1 MSWRLEER
9 ERIRVLN
16 LQPGK
21 DMRTYIRQEAQDR
34 KRETELQNYVV
45 EKIGM
50 NYESKRKSLD

>member
-21 DMRTYIRQEAQDR
+21 DMKSYIRQEVQDR
-34 KRETELQNYVV
+34 KRETELWNYVG